1 MDVANERAIERAI
14 DTELLNAEWSE
25 RLPLLQQHFILTEV
39 GQQQIVFPS
48 RWVGEIMLVRRSQVL
63 TLPCYSSLVLGVTH
77 HQGSMVPLISSS
89 IFLSVFPSENHDQ
102 SVRSAFTEILHAVRL
117 NQSAGKLAGVG
128 IVVDRV
134 IGNVS
139 EAQVV
144 SETTRWQ
151 FQLQDVPDH
160 VWQLR
165 R

>member
-14 DTELLNAEWSE
+14 DAELMNAEWSE
-25 RLPLLQQHFILTEV
+25 RLPLLQQHSILTEV

-48 RWVGEIMLVRRSQVL
+48 RWVSEIMLVRRSQIL
-63 TLPCYSSLVLGVTH
+63 TLPFYSFFVLGVAH

-89 IFLSVFPSENHDQ
+89 IFLSIFSSEKHDQ
-102 SVRSAFTEILHAVRL
+102 PVRSAFTEVLHAVRL
-117 NQSAGKLAGVG
+117 NRSADKLAGIG

-139 EAQVV
+139 ETQDV

-151 FQLQDVPDH
+151 FQLQDIPDH
-160 VWQLR
+160 VWQLQR
-165 R
+165 